1 MRFAVE
7 AAHTRRERRRRVDR
21 VRRRPHKQRC
31 VPVAAAGRNGTAR
44 VATGSVCRVASLC
57 ARHVCTAVGLPLCRH
72 PLHQRARQ
80 GLPRGSAQLGV
91 ASTLLLHRT
100 SAITSQCRESKT
112 TTSGTHG
119 CLGSKAGDESRTEC
133 LATQLRRSPGV
144 WQLHCNSHNG
154 LVLHAGRGLPLC
166 SLHRP
171 SIISRRCESP
181 TKVTA
186 RLRRSGTLLQAAPGC
201 HVGPLAPPVRHA
213 PTPRISP
220 IVHTRARA
228 RRGYAAS
235 CFIQA
240 VAVLTRN
247 PGHVARPVT
256 RNLLHVQGVNC
267 N

>member
-1 MRFAVE
+1 MFGLRGAAGEAAVRFAVE

-144 WQLHCNSHNG
+144 WQAAPLQFAQR
-154 LVLHAGRGLPLC
+154 AGAA
-166 SLHRP
+166 
-171 SIISRRCESP
+171 RR
-181 TKVTA
+181 A
-186 RLRRSGTLLQAAPGC
+186 RLAALQ
-201 HVGPLAPPVRHA
+201 LAQTQHHLAQV
-213 PTPRISP
+213 
-220 IVHTRARA
+220 
-228 RRGYAAS
+228 
-235 CFIQA
+235 
-240 VAVLTRN
+240 
-247 PGHVARPVT
+247 
-256 RNLLHVQGVNC
+256 
-267 N
+267 